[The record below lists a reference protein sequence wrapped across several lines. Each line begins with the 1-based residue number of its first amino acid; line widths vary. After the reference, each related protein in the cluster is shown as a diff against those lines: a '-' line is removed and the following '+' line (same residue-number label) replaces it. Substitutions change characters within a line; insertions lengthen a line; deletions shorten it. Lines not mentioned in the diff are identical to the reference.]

1 MHQKRGL
8 NFDPVLEPFWGPL
21 GDPFGT
27 MWGPM
32 GTPRGQEVHQSV
44 PKRGL
49 KRVRKRD
56 SKKSSILEPSREGS
70 DELPPGREH
79 SFACLTGFLLGPHFG
94 PILALF
100 GKPFGAACGP
110 RGLRE
115 PSEAPARLQKGDPKH
130 ILFLGPV
137 LEPKWLQNM
146 RGGPQLWGP
155 GGLWR
160 LPKPPLEPICCW
172 GTSGRQFSS
181 FFGSGRTAF

>member
-1 MHQKRGL
+1 MRGFRLSGGSASAVEPGSKMTQKRGL
-8 NFDPVLEPFWGPL
+8 IFDLVLEPFWGPL
-21 GDPFGT
+21 GDPFVT
-27 MWGPM
+27 MWDPWGPQ
-32 GTPRGQEVHQSV
+32 GAKKRLKAS

-49 KRVRKRD
+49 ERVRKRD

-94 PILALF
+94 PILAPF

-115 PSEAPARLQKGDPKH
+115 PSEAPARLQKGDPKN

-137 LEPKWLQNM
+137 LEPKWLQNIW
-146 RGGPQLWGP
+146 GGFYNLGA
-155 GGLWR
+155 R
-160 LPKPPLEPICCW
+160 E
-172 GTSGRQFSS
+172 
-181 FFGSGRTAF
+181 GSGGCPNPPWS